1 MKNQLTSLLAALAAG
16 TALTACSSAPNP
28 ALDSATTVYDQASN
42 DAAVVK
48 DAPLELQQSHE
59 ALSRAQELWRSGA
72 DKADVDHYAY
82 LATRRAELAQQ
93 TAKLTE
99 EQSQVKNADTAR
111 AQALAAA
118 RTQEAAQARSEAE
131 RLRQQLAA
139 NSVLTLGSGILFD
152 VNRAELKP
160 GAYSSIREIATFL
173 KQHPDRVATI
183 EGFTDSTGSADYNL
197 SLSQRRADAMRSALL
212 QEGVAPDRVIARGM
226 GESEPVASNNTE
238 AGRQLNRRIQVAISG
253 PSTAAAGP
261 ATSPSGGSATGSGIF
276 GASGPGTY

>member
-1 MKNQLTSLLAALAAG
+1 MKNQLSLLAALAAG
-16 TALTACSSAPNP
+16 TAVAACSSAPNP
-28 ALDSATTVYDQASN
+28 ALDAATTVYDQASN

-48 DAPLELQQSHE
+48 DAPLELQQSRE
-59 ALSRAQELWRSGA
+59 ALSRAQELWRSDA

-118 RTQEAAQARSEAE
+118 RTQEAAQARSEVE

-139 NSVLTLGSGILFD
+139 NSAVTLGSGILFD

-183 EGFTDSTGSADYNL
+183 EGFTDSTGSADHNL
-197 SLSQRRADAMRSALL
+197 GLSQRRADAMRSALL

-226 GESEPVASNNTE
+226 GESEPVASNKTE

-261 ATSPSGGSATGSGIF
+261 ATGPSGGSATGPGVF
-276 GASGPGTY
+276 GGSAPATY